1 MTDGALLLDGFW
13 HSGNTLKERIGV
25 EAAKVLDPQYTFEFP
40 GWKSVADAFQSLIR
54 LIDRGERP
62 EGAALRKYL
71 LGVGCAERASSSR
84 RVSNTYAVA
93 LERVTPFSTRL

>member
-1 MTDGALLLDGFW
+1 M
-13 HSGNTLKERIGV
+13 
-25 EAAKVLDPQYTFEFP
+25 FEVGRSMLVKYKFDFP

-71 LGVGCAERASSSR
+71 LRVGCAERASSSR
-84 RVSNTYAVA
+84 RGSNTYAVA
-93 LERVTPFSTRL
+93 LERVEKGSDAVVKAYERVERHF